1 MKTLKSQKRMAAYIL
16 KVGTNKVYFDPDR
29 LQDIKEA
36 VTKQD
41 IQSLIQ
47 DKAIKKKPIIG
58 NKHRAHHKKLE
69 RKKRGRRK
77 RVGKVRKLTENRKK
91 DYMARIRKIRKYLKA
106 TKSRIGKEEYARI
119 KRLLRSGQIKNVKE
133 LKIKIGK

>member
-16 KVGTNKVYFDPDR
+16 KVGINKVYFDPDR

-41 IQSLIQ
+41 IESLIQ
-47 DKAIKKKPIIG
+47 DKAIKKKPVIG
-58 NKHRAHHKKLE
+58 NKKRAHNKKLE

-77 RVGKVRKLTENRKK
+77 KTGKVRKLNENRKE
-91 DYMARIRKIRKYLKA
+91 DYMARIRKIRRYLKA
-106 TKSRIGKEEYARI
+106 VKNRIGKEEYARI
-119 KRLLRSGQIKNVKE
+119 KRLLRGGQIKNIKE